1 MDGKDDQKMGDD
13 GKPIKGS
20 SILERMT
27 AGFSAV
33 AKTLGDLGIE
43 PLAMASVL
51 PDYLWRFRPSG
62 QYAAIKDSSRNLK
75 SH

>member
-1 MDGKDDQKMGDD
+1 VVGQ
-13 GKPIKGS
+13 
-20 SILERMT
+20 T
-27 AGFSAV
+27 
-33 AKTLGDLGIE
+33 AKTLADLGIE
-43 PLAMASVL
+43 PLAMTSVL